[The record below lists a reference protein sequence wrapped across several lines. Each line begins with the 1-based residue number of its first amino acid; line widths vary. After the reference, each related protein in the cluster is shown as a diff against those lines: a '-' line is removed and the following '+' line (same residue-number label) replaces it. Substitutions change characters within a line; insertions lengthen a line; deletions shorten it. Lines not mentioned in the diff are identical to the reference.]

1 MTTLDAEILEFFPN
15 AVQISTVPDADALN
29 RALLEPI
36 DEIRRTTPNSKP
48 REWAGNLYTT
58 SENRN
63 DLQEDPAFAD
73 LASFITGEANNFA
86 NIHKLFLPNETVI
99 INKMWLDIYEL
110 NHSMDLHNH
119 PNSIFSGVYFIK
131 IPENSGLFAFDSPSS
146 ESMIMPPIKTS
157 NEYNMRQASYEMR
170 EGELLIFNSYI
181 KNRVLLHKIEDERI
195 SIGFNC
201 II

>member
-1 MTTLDAEILEFFPN
+1 
-15 AVQISTVPDADALN
+15 
-29 RALLEPI
+29 
-36 DEIRRTTPNSKP
+36 
-48 REWAGNLYTT
+48 EWAGNLYTT